1 VTSGK
6 VAFLSWISA
15 TARVPVH
22 DLGLGVL
29 VFAAALGIYGLRL
42 EVPDPGQDES
52 ATVAVAG
59 RAFPDLAA
67 AVWGTDLVHGAYS
80 FLAHVALVLA
90 GPFGWPEIAVMRTV
104 SAVAMALGA
113 AMLVPLG
120 ARLGGRAAG
129 VTAGLVLAVHPL
141 ASRYA
146 QEAGPWALVTLGTT
160 VASWALLRACQMR
173 ARSGWVVYAAAIAA
187 TAVLDMLS
195 LLVVV
200 AHGGYLLTGPLA
212 AWRRWLLS
220 VAGAVVVLTPFL
232 IATSVQQRQLSGRG
246 RMDLAGLDLFFSAQI
261 GSTLAVPL
269 VTIGF
274 IIGALILRRRPGW
287 RMRMDGDLVI
297 LGLFWAILPPL
308 LLGGISLVHPL
319 GDGRHLI
326 FTLPGL
332 ALALGTLAASLPV
345 RVARSKAGWW
355 SSRRALGSAASAV
368 LIVAMLAGGW
378 SQQVAIRDAGT
389 GHREDLWAAA
399 AFPGGSGPGQGRRPV
414 PAERPADRC

>member
-1 VTSGK
+1 
-6 VAFLSWISA
+6 
-15 TARVPVH
+15 VH

-29 VFAAALGIYGLRL
+29 VFAAALGVYGWRL
-42 EVPDPGQDES
+42 GVPGPGRDES

-59 RAFPDLAA
+59 RALPDLAA
-67 AVWGTDLVHGAYS
+67 VVRETDLVHGAYS

-90 GPFGWPEIAVMRTV
+90 GPFGWREITVVRTV
-104 SAVAMALGA
+104 SAVAMALSA
-113 AMLVPLG
+113 AMLVPIG
-120 ARLGGRAAG
+120 GRLGGRVAG
-129 VTAGLVLAVHPL
+129 VTAGLVLAVSPL

-160 VASWALLRACQMR
+160 VAAWALLRACQMR

-187 TAVLDMLS
+187 TAVLDVLS

-212 AWRRWLLS
+212 VWRRWLLS
-220 VAGAVVVLTPFL
+220 VAGAVAVLTPFL
-232 IATSVQQRQLSGRG
+232 IATSVQQKQISGRG
-246 RMDLAGLDLFFSAQI
+246 PVDLAGLDLFFSAQI

-274 IIGALILRRRPGW
+274 IIGALILRRLPGW

-319 GDGRHLI
+319 WDARYLV

-345 RVARSKAGWW
+345 RVARSRAGCW
-355 SSRRALGSAASAV
+355 SSGRVLGWAASAV

-378 SQQVAIRDAGT
+378 SQQVAIRDAAA
-389 GHREDLWAAA
+389 GHREDLPAAA
-399 AFPGGSGPGQGRRPV
+399 AFPGGSGPGQARRPV
-414 PAERPADRC
+414 RAERPADRR